1 MGGKYLGLLSWSG
14 GGGWNPCF
22 SRPFNDWE
30 VESFLVRLHGKR
42 VSGDV
47 EDLVLWTDTKS
58 GKFSVKSLY
67 NALEL
72 GDLELGDSFSFPSS
86 CIWATLRVQP
96 MISFFAWA
104 TS

>member
-72 GDLELGDSFSFPSS
+72 GDSFSFPSS